1 FATLHPPQSILVP
14 YTTLFR
20 SRSAVPEDRNDWK
33 NFRFP
38 VDRRRGSDALADLGR
53 PAALQREAGLR
64 FSRGSLCFFQFVVR
78 RAWIGNDQHG
88 LQLLGLLQYLSSRR
102 RDSQSREEH
111 SSRNLP
117 FRGRHCSP
125 VFGDADEYSRRRAV
139 A

>member
-1 FATLHPPQSILVP
+1 LVFFILVFIFFLMIRQPPRSTLFP

-20 SRSAVPEDRNDWK
+20 S
-33 NFRFP
+33 
-38 VDRRRGSDALADLGR
+38 
-53 PAALQREAGLR
+53 LQREAGLR